1 MSQHNHGTYYFY
13 GISTLLSSWIMSV
26 GSLALILIASLFVD
40 KLWLPAVVLVIE
52 FFLLAQLSKER
63 AESNGS
69 CNILLYLTT
78 RILLVITL
86 VMVVINL
93 YYMKFI
99 DPNEFL
105 NGTANRRIPYI
116 TILVM
121 APVVCVMIAWA
132 AIMRNRLSICK
143 ICHNLY
149 GNPSERGF
157 LGKVFRNESRYQLRI
172 LLYIFGGITLYT
184 TWYYWIHYS
193 NVNLNSTDKVFY
205 LYIPIII
212 ILLSIVFLGRRYLKI
227 FAFYRDNVI
236 GEATEEHNVTLLRY
250 LIICD
255 DLIFLRDPESAD
267 DMLKVDTP
275 VALKL
280 DYREKVSDF
289 EVKNKFCH
297 AVDISDG
304 QVEVKYLYENVD
316 RMAHSNIFH
325 YLCRVQSRSAVN
337 DSKLKGEWLNL
348 YQLKALHEAG
358 LLTRMM
364 VSEID
369 RLYTV
374 AMARKT
380 YDKNGRRL
388 YNVKHYTPSF
398 KLRDLMML
406 DVDYNDP
413 EWLLVAK
420 NNEDR
425 PFFKLKK
432 FFRKYFKGYEI

>member
-1 MSQHNHGTYYFY
+1 MSQHNRGTYYFY
-13 GISTLLSSWIMSV
+13 GISTLMSSWIMSV

-63 AESNGS
+63 AESNGG

-78 RILLVITL
+78 RILLAITL

-121 APVVCVMIAWA
+121 SPVVCVMIVWA

-143 ICHNLY
+143 VCHNLY
-149 GNPSERGF
+149 GNASERGF

-172 LLYIFGGITLYT
+172 LLYIFGGITIYT
-184 TWYYWIHYS
+184 TWYYWMHYS

-236 GEATEEHNVTLLRY
+236 GEATEESNVTLLRF

-255 DLIFLRDPESAD
+255 DHIFMRDPESTD
-267 DMLKVDTP
+267 DLLKIDTP
-275 VALKL
+275 LVLKL

-297 AVDISDG
+297 AADVSEALVD
-304 QVEVKYLYENVD
+304 VKYLYENVD

-325 YLCRVQSRSAVN
+325 YLCQVQTRSVLSDSR
-337 DSKLKGEWLNL
+337 LKGEWLSL

-358 LLTRMM
+358 LLTQTM

-388 YNVKHYTPSF
+388 YKVKHYTPSF

-420 NNEDR
+420 DNEDR
-425 PFFKLKK
+425 PFFKLKR
-432 FFRKYFKGYEI
+432 FFRRYFKGYEI